1 MTDSRLEKIAA
12 EYRSGNMDRRIFL
25 ERLIAI
31 LGSYPLAHHFLETS
45 GWAMSLLSPR
55 ESQAA
60 GVDSIAIKYPGEG
73 ATLQGYLSRPK
84 TGGPFP
90 GVLLIH
96 ENRGLNE
103 HIRDVARRIAA
114 QGFVALAVDQLSR
127 RGGTTSFATPEEA
140 TAAFQTL
147 TDDQV
152 LNDMDAAYE
161 YLDSH
166 AAVRRYRIAV
176 WGFCWGGQRSFLYAA
191 ANAALKAAVV
201 FYGSP
206 PPEEK
211 LADIQCPVLGNYG
224 DTDTRITST
233 VPTVEAAMKKLGKS
247 YDAKVYPGA
256 PHAFFND
263 TNRER
268 YNEAAAKDAWARS
281 IAFLKKNLG

>member
-1 MTDSRLEKIAA
+1 MTDPRLEQIAA
-12 EYRSGNMDRRIFL
+12 EYRAGNMDRRVFL
-25 ERLIAI
+25 ERLIAV

-45 GWAMSLLSPR
+45 GWALSLLSPQ
-55 ESQAA
+55 ESLAA
-60 GVDSIAIKYPGEG
+60 GVGSTAVKYPGEG
-73 ATLQGYLSRPK
+73 ATLQAYLSRPK
-84 TGGPFP
+84 AGGPFP

-114 QGFVALAVDQLSR
+114 QGFVVLAVDHLSR
-127 RGGTTSFATPEEA
+127 KGGTASFATPDEA
-140 TAAFQTL
+140 TASFQTL

-152 LNDMDAAYE
+152 LNDMDAAFE
-161 YLDSH
+161 YLYSH
-166 AAVRRYRIAV
+166 AAARRDRIAV
-176 WGFCWGGQRSFLYAA
+176 WGFCWGGQRSFLYATD
-191 ANAALKAAVV
+191 NAALKAAVV

-224 DTDTRITST
+224 ETDTRITST
-233 VPTVEAAMKKLGKS
+233 VPTVEATMKRLGKS
-247 YDAKVYPGA
+247 YEAKVYPGA